1 MPSRLC
7 RICGKWHDL
16 SEDWPA
22 GCARH
27 FAPSAS
33 GVQIIKDIDPYKAV
47 ATDVASGKAPI
58 IGGRRQHREF
68 LKRNGYV
75 EVGNEKMTPRKPE
88 IDTVSKAEIK
98 RVMDEIRRR

>member
-1 MPSRLC
+1 MTERYCKTCS
-7 RICGKWHDL
+7 GWHDL
-16 SEDWPA
+16 DEPWPHA
-22 GCARH
+22 QYQQAQ
-27 FAPSAS
+27 
-33 GVQIIKDIDPYKAV
+33 GVQIIKDIDPYNAV
-47 ATDVASGKAPI
+47 AVDVATGRPPVIA
-58 IGGRRQHREF
+58 GRRQHREF

>member
-1 MPSRLC
+1 MTQRLC
-7 RICGKWHDL
+7 KTCGNWHDL
-16 SEDWPA
+16 DEPWPHA
-22 GCARH
+22 QYQQPR
-27 FAPSAS
+27 